1 MKFKVLA
8 HLPSGSVQHIV
19 VAETAEQARAKVSR
33 AHPKAEM
40 IQVEEVGGAA

>member
-19 VAETAEQARAKVSR
+19 VADTPELARAKVSR

-40 IQVEEVGGAA
+40 IQVEEMGAEA